1 MQSWDQIRAFLAL
14 HRAGT
19 FDGAAQL
26 LKVNDSTLRRQ
37 IHALEAQ
44 LGSSLFTR
52 QRGVYRLIATMNP
65 LLDAALRME
74 ACARTFLE
82 GLEDPGIGGIRLTTL
97 DFVAAWLAPD
107 LALFR
112 ELHPLIKLE
121 VGTEQHFVDLERDM
135 VDIAIRMAR
144 PTRGDSRL
152 RKLGELEYG
161 IFASP
166 DYIARHG
173 GGDPAALHDLLT
185 LKTHFIH
192 QDHDFIEG
200 ESQWML
206 ERLPKGRIVSSTDSY
221 FVLRELC
228 EAGMGLALIPRILG
242 DASTSLKRLE
252 CQMPAMCDVWSVVH
266 ADTGSTP
273 RVRLFLG
280 FIRDVFRS
288 RLAMQRP
295 PARTFATTAR
305 GRTAMPKPHQ
315 VEDVPPPAASAFT
328 STKS

>member
-1 MQSWDQIRAFLAL
+1 MRSWDQIRAFLAL

-26 LKVNDSTLRRQ
+26 LAINDSTLRRRVQ
-37 IHALEAQ
+37 GLEAQ
-44 LGSSLFTR
+44 LGTSLFTR
-52 QRGVYRLIATMNP
+52 QHGVYTIIPTMNP
-65 LLDAALRME
+65 LLEAALRME
-74 ACARTFLE
+74 AHSRIFYE

-112 ELHPLIKLE
+112 ELHPDIKLE

-152 RKLGELEYG
+152 CKLGEVEYG
-161 IFASP
+161 IYAAP
-166 DYIARHG
+166 DYFARRKAAG
-173 GGDPAALHDLLT
+173 PGAGDDLLT

-192 QDHDFIEG
+192 RDHDFIEG

-206 ERLPKGRIVSSTDSY
+206 ERLPAGRIVSSTDSY
-221 FVLRELC
+221 FVLRQLC
-228 EAGMGLALIPRILG
+228 EASMGLALIPRMLG
-242 DASTSLKRLE
+242 DASTTLRRIE
-252 CQMPAMCDVWSVVH
+252 GDMRAACDIWSVVH

-273 RVRLFLG
+273 RVRLFLS
-280 FIRDVFRS
+280 FIRDVFRT
-288 RLAMQRP
+288 RLAAPRP
-295 PARTFATTAR
+295 PIPRVESRSPDAGGMSANGQTA
-305 GRTAMPKPHQ
+305 ALAA
-315 VEDVPPPAASAFT
+315 AAST
-328 STKS
+328 RTKS